1 MLDILMS
8 GYGVSGMGLI
18 ALIVFMLYMKLMKW
32 VFKIAILGI
41 ALIGAYW
48 YFHSSAGV

>member
-1 MLDILMS
+1 MLDFLIS
-8 GYGVSGMGLI
+8 GYGASSAGLI

-41 ALIGAYW
+41 ALIAAYW
-48 YFHSSAGV
+48 YFKSSAGM